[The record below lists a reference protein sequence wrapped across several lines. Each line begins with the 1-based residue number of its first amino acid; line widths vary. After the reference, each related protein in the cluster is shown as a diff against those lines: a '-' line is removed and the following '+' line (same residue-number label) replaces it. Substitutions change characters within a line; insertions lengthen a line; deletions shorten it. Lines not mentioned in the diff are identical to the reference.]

1 VLEQRL
7 RDRKNHYMSPELLQS
22 QLDTLQVT
30 PDLMRVNAEGPPAK
44 IVQEIMDELLTV
56 EGKIDV

>member
-22 QLDTLQVT
+22 QLDTLEVT
-30 PDLMRVNAEGPPAK
+30 PDLMRVNAEGPPDK
-44 IVQEIMDELLTV
+44 IVQEILEELLTV

>member
-1 VLEQRL
+1 
-7 RDRKNHYMSPELLQS
+7 MSPELLQS

-30 PDLMRVNAEGPPAK
+30 PDLMRVNAEGPPEK
-44 IVQEIMDELLTV
+44 IVQEILEELLTV